1 MRRLEAITWVL
12 TLCSDLRLSQAK
24 TLADLAAAAMHVG
37 RVSLANIGRKL
48 LGPTAAKHRIK
59 RTWRFCANGRVHVS
73 DAMHG
78 LIRRLCKR
86 RKKKPL
92 VIALDWTD
100 LRSFQTLMA
109 AAVMKGRALPLL
121 WETHP
126 RWKFHKS
133 QNAIEEGLLVLL
145 RTLVPESV
153 PVVIGADRGFGRT
166 ELARTCQQLRV
177 HYLVRIK
184 PDVWVEHRRFTGL
197 LSDYPVRKGLRH
209 VLRGAVYRKDGAVT
223 HNVVIHWKPG
233 LPEER
238 DRPWYL
244 MTDLGAGALKLTLL
258 YGRRMTVEELFR
270 DDKNRRNGMALRNT
284 QLTKADR
291 IDRLLLVLALAYWLL
306 VGIGLLAR
314 QRFRPGAWCSSNDE
328 GQCSAFTIG
337 KVMIDDMQV
346 SAAAAFRIILEAT
359 IEATAELG
367 TT

>member
-1 MRRLEAITWVL
+1 MRPAEAVAWVL
-12 TLCSDLRLSQAK
+12 TLCADLRRSQAK
-24 TLADLAAAAMHVG
+24 TLAHLAAAALRVG

-48 LGPTAAKHRIK
+48 FGGTTAKHKIK
-59 RTWRFCANGRVHVS
+59 RTWRFCANPRVHVS

-78 LIRRLCKR
+78 LIRQLCRR

-100 LRSFQTLMA
+100 IRSFQTLMA
-109 AAVMKGRALPLL
+109 AAVIKGRALPLL
-121 WETHP
+121 WETYP
-126 RWKFHKS
+126 KGKFRKS

-145 RTLVPESV
+145 RNLIPRQL
-153 PVVIGADRGFGRT
+153 PVVILADRGFGRT
-166 ELARTCQQLRV
+166 ELARTCQQLGLR
-177 HYLVRIK
+177 YLVRIK
-184 PDVWVEHRRFTGL
+184 PDVWVEHRRFVGL
-197 LSDYPVRKGLRH
+197 LSDYPVRKGIKH
-209 VLRGAVYRKDGAVT
+209 VLTGAVYRKDGAVT
-223 HNVVIHWKPG
+223 HNVVIHWRPG
-233 LPEER
+233 LPAKR
-238 DRPWYL
+238 DQPWYL
-244 MTDLGAGALKLTLL
+244 MTDLGGGALKLTLL
-258 YGRRMTVEELFR
+258 YGRRMTIEELFR

-291 IDRLLLVLALAYWLL
+291 IDRLLLILALAYWLL

-314 QRFRPGAWCSSNDE
+314 QRFRPGQWCSSNDE

-337 KVMIDDMQV
+337 KIMVDDLQV